1 MDVLLAGFRVRNEE
15 VRFHIVTFD
24 FLEDFVRAV
33 LVFIF
38 DIEDRI
44 DEVFALQRP
53 EAILPAEAR
62 EHRAVVESSLAVQV
76 ELRGPPGGC
85 AIFKLGPERVKAVAD
100 SLGAIGGEILDLE
113 VAGLFEIVII
123 GDKVRALLGKGRR
136 GKEKREYGKGE

>member
-1 MDVLLAGFRVRNEE
+1 MDMFLAGFRVRNEK
-15 VRFHIVTFD
+15 VRFHIVAFD
-24 FLEDFVRAV
+24 FFEDLVRAV
-33 LVFIF
+33 LVFILK
-38 DIEDRI
+38 IEDGI
-44 DEVFALQRP
+44 DEVFVLQKA

-76 ELRGPPGGC
+76 ELRGPPSGG
-85 AIFKLGPERVKAVAD
+85 AVFKLGPERVKAVAD
-100 SLGAIGGEILDLE
+100 SLGAVCGEILDFE